1 MAVSSDFP
9 AVRSALLRRLFPHD
23 APLLWCP
30 PLTFIGEAGRIDRRR
45 ERAHLAFMAPHVR
58 GYLVPGSTGDAWEM
72 TNAEALEAL
81 DIAIPFA
88 VERELFLLAGALRPS
103 AGETRALIDGIVGHL
118 CRRAGTSSVARAF
131 AEARVCGVTIAAPS
145 SPEPLSQQE
154 IGVALEQLLALGLPT
169 ALYQLPQVTGNRM
182 SPALVA
188 DLARRFPNFIVFKDS
203 GGADEVALAKETP
216 DDVTLLR
223 GAEGDYARWS
233 RLNGGVYDGFL
244 LSTVNAFPSQ
254 LASVLDLLRQG
265 RVAEAERLSDAVSAV
280 VADAFAA
287 VADLPQ
293 GNAFTNANKALAHI
307 MAFGKT
313 WRNSPPPRLHAGGS
327 LPVSALEAAADSLER
342 HDLFPKLGYL
352 SGELG

>member
-1 MAVSSDFP
+1 MLTMRQIRKTYASS
-9 AVRSALLRRLFPHD
+9 
-23 APLLWCP
+23 
-30 PLTFIGEAGRIDRRR
+30 
-45 ERAHLAFMAPHVR
+45 M
-58 GYLVPGSTGDAWEM
+58 
-72 TNAEALEAL
+72 ALESADLEVDRGEVMAL
-81 DIAIPFA
+81 VGENGAGKSTLVKI
-88 VERELFLLAGALRPS
+88 LAGLEQPDSGSIIIDGREWRLHS
-103 AGETRALIDGIVGHL
+103 AGQ
-118 CRRAGTSSVARAF
+118 ARA
-131 AEARVCGVTIAAPS
+131 AGVGYVAQ
-145 SPEPLSQQE
+145 ELSIIEQLC
-154 IGVALEQLLALGLPT
+154 VALEELLALGLPT

-188 DLARRFPNFIVFKDS
+188 DLARRFPNFIFFKDS
-203 GGADEVALAKETP
+203 GGADEVALAKEMP
-216 DDVTLLR
+216 DGVTLLR

-265 RVAEAERLSDAVSAV
+265 RVADAERLSDAVSAV

-342 HDLFPKLGYL
+342 HDLFPKVGYL
-352 SGELG
+352 SG